1 MRAVLGSLAFIA
13 ILFLAHALPYWIVD
27 AMPYWLQAAVVV
39 FLFGV
44 LPVWGFIKV
53 AKWARP

>member
-1 MRAVLGSLAFIA
+1 MKA
-13 ILFLAHALPYWIVD
+13 ILGTIAGIGIIYLAHLIPALLVSVTPE
-27 AMPYWLQAAVVV
+27 WLQASIAI